1 VGALHRFE
9 QRLEQAVTGAFA
21 RAFRSAVQPMEIAA
35 ALQREVDNSAQIL
48 SRDRRLA
55 PNDFTIDLSATDYD
69 RLATYG
75 QTLSSELAAMLH
87 EHAQEQHYL
96 FAGPLTM
103 SFQRAEDLTTGRFR
117 VRSTASAQVTPVP
130 GQSMTDTA
138 VRRSA
143 VYLEIGGTRHP
154 VEAPG
159 VVIGRGSNADLRI
172 NDPGVSRRHIEFRL
186 QPGPEGAAL
195 SMVDLGSTNGSLV
208 NGHRVQHALLAD
220 GAVVQIGG
228 TRIVVHVAAEP
239 QAPPTP
245 PSAAPQGT
253 GQAGPMPGSVPNGP
267 RQPSAPS
274 QPNPPRS
281 AQPPAE
287 AQGPAAQPNV
297 APQGHPTGPPSYRPP
312 PAEPTHD
319 PGRQHWSG

>member
-9 QRLEQAVTGAFA
+9 QRLEQVVTGAFA

-87 EHAQEQHYL
+87 EHAQDQHYL

-103 SFQRAEDLTTGRFR
+103 SFQRADDLTTGRFR
-117 VRSTASAQVTPVP
+117 VRSTASAQVTPAP
-130 GQSMTDTA
+130 GQQNLSDTA

-154 VEAPG
+154 IEAPG
-159 VVIGRGSNADLRI
+159 LVIGRGSNADLRI
-172 NDPGVSRRHIEFRL
+172 NDPGVSRRHVEFRL
-186 QPGPEGAAL
+186 QPGPDGAAL

-228 TRIVVHVAAEP
+228 TKIVVHVAAEKP
-239 QAPPTP
+239 SPPPRPDAPTYPGGQSSP
-245 PSAAPQGT
+245 DQGSGPGQRAAP
-253 GQAGPMPGSVPNGP
+253 ASMP
-267 RQPSAPS
+267 
-274 QPNPPRS
+274 
-281 AQPPAE
+281 
-287 AQGPAAQPNV
+287 QPNV
-297 APQGHPTGPPSYRPP
+297 APPSYRPP
-312 PAEPTHD
+312 PAEPNHD

>member
-9 QRLEQAVTGAFA
+9 QRLEQVVTGAFA

-87 EHAQEQHYL
+87 EHAQDQHYL

-103 SFQRAEDLTTGRFR
+103 SFQRADDLTTGRFR
-117 VRSTASAQVTPVP
+117 VRSTASAQVTPAP
-130 GQSMTDTA
+130 GQQNLSDTA

-154 VEAPG
+154 IEAPG
-159 VVIGRGSNADLRI
+159 LVIGRGSNADLRI
-172 NDPGVSRRHIEFRL
+172 NDPGVSRRHVEFRL
-186 QPGPEGAAL
+186 QPGPDGAAL

-228 TRIVVHVAAEP
+228 TKIVVHVAAEKP
-239 QAPPTP
+239 SPPPRPDAPTYPGGQ
-245 PSAAPQGT
+245 PSPDQGSGPGQRAAP
-253 GQAGPMPGSVPNGP
+253 ASMP
-267 RQPSAPS
+267 
-274 QPNPPRS
+274 
-281 AQPPAE
+281 
-287 AQGPAAQPNV
+287 QPNV
-297 APQGHPTGPPSYRPP
+297 APPSYRPP
-312 PAEPTHD
+312 PAEPNHD